1 MKHIQTFESFLHES
15 IRVRSTDSLEK
26 MSQEELEKYLT
37 DVKKYIPTIDPGNRE
52 RIDRMQKYQV
62 TVSNVLGKKQAKA
75 EILIR

>member
-1 MKHIQTFESFLHES
+1 
-15 IRVRSTDSLEK
+15 